1 MMFKVGEMVQGY
13 TYNQK
18 GEEVLVVGAYQ
29 CTTDDPEEYIQDVI
43 VRTHDGRTVYLD
55 EQGVRSV
62 AKEMAYFDQCCLL
75 AS

>member
-1 MMFKVGEMVQGY
+1 MFR
-13 TYNQK
+13 
-18 GEEVLVVGAYQ
+18 
-29 CTTDDPEEYIQDVI
+29 TDDPEEHIQDIV

-62 AKEMAYFDQCCLL
+62 AKEMAYWDQCCLQ

>member
-1 MMFKVGEMVQGY
+1 MFQVGEMVQGY
-13 TYNQK
+13 SYDARGN
-18 GEEVLVVGAYQ
+18 EVLIIGTYV
-29 CTTDDPEEYIQDVI
+29 CTTDDPEEYIQDII

-62 AKEMAYFDQCCLL
+62 AKEMAYWDQCCLQ

>member
-1 MMFKVGEMVQGY
+1 MFQVGEMVQGY
-13 TYNQK
+13 SYDAQGN
-18 GEEVLVVGAYQ
+18 EVLVVGVFMFR
-29 CTTDDPEEYIQDVI
+29 TDDPEEHIQDIV

-62 AKEMAYFDQCCLL
+62 AKEMAYWDQCCLQ

>member
-1 MMFKVGEMVQGY
+1 MFR
-13 TYNQK
+13 
-18 GEEVLVVGAYQ
+18 
-29 CTTDDPEEYIQDVI
+29 TDDPEEYIQDII

-62 AKEMAYFDQCCLL
+62 AKEMAYWDQCCLQ

>member
-1 MMFKVGEMVQGY
+1 MFQVGEMVQGY
-13 TYNQK
+13 SYDARGN
-18 GEEVLVVGAYQ
+18 EVLVVGAFMFR
-29 CTTDDPEEYIQDVI
+29 TDDPEEYIQDII

-62 AKEMAYFDQCCLL
+62 AKEMAYWDQCCLQ